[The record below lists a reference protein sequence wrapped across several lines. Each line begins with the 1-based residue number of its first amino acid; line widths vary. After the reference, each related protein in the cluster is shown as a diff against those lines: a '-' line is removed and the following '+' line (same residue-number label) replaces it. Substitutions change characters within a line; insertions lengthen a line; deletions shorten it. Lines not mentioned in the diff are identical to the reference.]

1 VIYIEFI
8 ERDRFMPI
16 EIFRHLGRQS
26 ADWADGAADKL
37 VLQIG
42 RTLRLGPMPSYLVF
56 WEINDIGRLDE
67 WEAYFESTQAL
78 TNRRSQAMHRAMHIQ
93 RAGLY
98 DTLFASKSTS
108 YPLYYLEFYREFD
121 AGRQDELPPGFT
133 REGLVFVLRRVGWLG
148 PAAEAISVWGCNSYQ
163 GVQTLSRRSI
173 EGAVPIDAG
182 VYKDMGTE
190 TL

>member
-16 EIFRHLGRQS
+16 EIFRHLARQS
-26 ADWADGAADKL
+26 SDWGDGGVDKL

-42 RTLRLGPMPSYLVF
+42 RTLRLGSTPSYLVF

-67 WEAYFESTQAL
+67 WEAYFGSTQAL

-98 DTLFASKSTS
+98 DTLFASKSTG

-121 AGRQDELPPGFT
+121 DGRQDDLPPGFN
-133 REGLVFVLRRVGWLG
+133 REGLVFILRRVGWLG
-148 PAAEAISVWGCNSYQ
+148 PEAKAISVWGCNSYQ
-163 GVQTLSRRSI
+163 AVETLSRRSFK
-173 EGAVPIDAG
+173 GTVPMDAG

>member
-1 VIYIEFI
+1 MIYIEFI

-16 EIFRHLGRQS
+16 EIFHHLGRQS
-26 ADWADGAADKL
+26 SDWADGAADKL

-56 WEINDIGRLDE
+56 WEIDDIGRLDE
-67 WEAYFESTQAL
+67 WETYFGSTEAR

-98 DTLFASKSTS
+98 DTLFASKSTNF
-108 YPLYYLEFYREFD
+108 PLYYLEFYRELD
-121 AGRQDELPPGFT
+121 IGPEDELPPGFT
-133 REGLVFVLRRVGWLG
+133 REGLVFILRRVGWLG
-148 PAAEAISVWGCNSYQ
+148 PEAKALSVWGCNSYRA
-163 GVQTLSRRSI
+163 VERLSRRSI
-173 EGAVPIDAG
+173 EGALPMDAG

>member
-26 ADWADGAADKL
+26 SDWAEGAADKL

-67 WEAYFESTQAL
+67 WEAYFGSTQAL

-98 DTLFASKSTS
+98 DTLFATKSTS

-121 AGRQDELPPGFT
+121 AGQQDELPHGFT
-133 REGLVFVLRRVGWLG
+133 REGLVFFLRRVGWLG
-148 PAAEAISVWGCNSYQ
+148 PEAKFISVWGCNSYQ
-163 GVQTLSRRSI
+163 GIETLSRRSI
-173 EGAVPIDAG
+173 EGAVPMDAG
-182 VYKDMGTE
+182 VYKDMATE